1 MAVGYHLLNFPL
13 EIMESTA
20 AGETGLSDVNDQKD
34 QKQTKN
40 PSSKMISPRTFW
52 VLTVRILIISRREM
66 GAATQEGT
74 LYGTSNCSRAK

>member
-40 PSSKMISPRTFW
+40 PSSKMISPRTF
-52 VLTVRILIISRREM
+52 
-66 GAATQEGT
+66 
-74 LYGTSNCSRAK
+74 